1 MGHASEKRCDPDKKA
16 AFAAAQAAAGGDD
29 NGDSN
34 DFGNG
39 GAAAGGD
46 DGWNQTGGDV
56 GGSGQ
61 ASWETDV
68 APSAPA
74 TTAGGW

>member
-1 MGHASEKRCDPDKKA
+1 MGHASEKRCDPEKKA
-16 AFAAAQAAAGGDD
+16 AYAAAQASAGGED
-29 NGDSN
+29 NGDTN
-34 DFGNG
+34 DFDNG
-39 GAAAGGD
+39 TVVGGD
-46 DGWNQTGGDV
+46 DGWNQSGTDI

-74 TTAGGW
+74 ITVGGGW